1 MPHRQP
7 VATASEGARSAPE
20 RPRVA
25 IVGAGGLG
33 GPAALG
39 LVAQGLA
46 VRLIDDDRVE
56 LSNLQRQVLF
66 TTRDLGVSKVE
77 VAASALRA
85 RHPLADVETRAARV
99 ATDAEADALLDG
111 CALAIDATDDPGA
124 RFRINDWA
132 LRHRRWA
139 VIGGLA
145 RFSGLVVPVG
155 PGFGPCF
162 RCLFEA
168 DDLAVAPTCGQLG
181 VIGALA
187 GLVGHLQ
194 AALAAELL
202 QGSGLR
208 HLGHGVAVD
217 ALAGRI
223 RRFPL
228 PEASACSACGG
239 LAAHVDVRA
248 DRCPFTWIRTRLQL
262 ELLPAGATLAVT
274 LGAGEPARNVA
285 ANLHAEGHAVLA
297 EGPGLPGVHHIF
309 ARKAG

>member
-1 MPHRQP
+1 MPLAPPPATPP
-7 VATASEGARSAPE
+7 VSAVQALS
-20 RPRVA
+20 PRVA

-39 LVAQGLA
+39 LAAQGFPI
-46 VRLIDDDRVE
+46 RLIDDDRVE

-66 TTRDLGVSKVE
+66 TMRDLGLPKIE
-77 VAASALRA
+77 VLRRALLA
-85 RHPLADVETRAARV
+85 RHPAADVEVRAARLSSDV
-99 ATDAEADALLDG
+99 DADALLDG
-111 CALAIDATDDPGA
+111 CALAVDATDDPGA
-124 RFRINDWA
+124 RFRVNDWA

-145 RFSGLVVPVG
+145 RFTGLVVPVG

-168 DDLAVAPTCGQLG
+168 DDPTAAPTCGQLG
-181 VIGALA
+181 VVGALA

-194 AALAAELL
+194 AALAVELL
-202 QGSGLR
+202 SGTGLR
-208 HLGHGVAVD
+208 HLGHGVTVD
-217 ALAGRI
+217 ALAGRV

-228 PEASACSACGG
+228 PEATSCSACGG

-248 DRCPFTWIRTRLQL
+248 DRCPYTWIRARLAL
-262 ELLPAGATLAVT
+262 ELLPPGATLLVT

-285 ANLHAEGHAVLA
+285 ANLRAEGHALLA
-297 EGPGLPGVHHIF
+297 EGPGLAGVHHIF

>member
-1 MPHRQP
+1 MSHRPSAANTPKQDDAP
-7 VATASEGARSAPE
+7 VA
-20 RPRVA
+20 PRVA
-25 IVGAGGLG
+25 VIGAGGLG

-39 LVAQGLA
+39 LAAQGIA

-66 TTRDLGVSKVE
+66 TTRDLGAPKVE
-77 VAASALRA
+77 VAAAALRA
-85 RHPLADVETRAARV
+85 RHAEADVEVRLARL
-99 ATDAEADALLDG
+99 ASDADADALLDG

-132 LRHRRWA
+132 LRHRRFA

-145 RFSGLVVPVG
+145 RFTGLVVPVG

-168 DDLAVAPTCGQLG
+168 DDPAAAPTCGQLG

-202 QGSGLR
+202 AGRGLR

-228 PEASACSACGG
+228 PEGTDCPSCGG
-239 LAAHVDVRA
+239 LAAQVDVRA
-248 DRCPFTWIRTRLQL
+248 DRCPFTWVRTRLAL

-274 LGAGEPARNVA
+274 LGAGEAARNVA
-285 ANLHAEGHAVLA
+285 ANLRAEGHAVLA
-297 EGPGLPGVHHIF
+297 EGPGLPGVHHLF